1 MQNNNFYNFNKFYEF
16 ITPYTKADLQGI
28 DENSLPRDG
37 MGCWH
42 PTFPARSDDIW
53 MAASI
58 AVKDIEKY
66 IDKGKIKQVSLIYK
80 QKESDY
86 YEGYSLID
94 KCESD

>member
-1 MQNNNFYNFNKFYEF
+1 
-16 ITPYTKADLQGI
+16 
-28 DENSLPRDG
+28 
-37 MGCWH
+37 
-42 PTFPARSDDIW
+42 